1 MLEAERHRII
11 LKLLQERSI
20 ISVSDLVEILD
31 ASDATVRRD
40 VNALADAGKVR
51 RIRGGAE
58 SLHPRHEA
66 HLVGT
71 PFALSRDIAVPQ
83 KRAIARA
90 AAALI
95 EEGDSIIINA
105 GTSTLAMTEFLVN
118 RQLDI
123 LTNSIPVMAR
133 LHETSRNR
141 VSVPGGTIF
150 REQNIVISPFE
161 DDTVDSFW
169 AQKLFTGCF
178 GINRHGVMEADP
190 LIVQAQARL
199 LKRAEQVIVLA
210 DSQKLRQRSPIIVLP
225 LEKISVLITDD
236 GASETDLDELRAA
249 DVKIIVVSVKA
260 TDSQQVA

>member
-40 VNALADAGKVR
+40 VNALAEAGKIR

-58 SLHPRHEA
+58 SIHPRHEA

-71 PFALSRDIAVPQ
+71 PFALNRDLAVPQ

-95 EEGDSIIINA
+95 EDTDSIIINA
-105 GTSTLAMTEFLVN
+105 GTTTLALTEFLAG

-123 LTNSIPVMAR
+123 LTNSVPIIAR
-133 LHETSRNR
+133 LHATSRNR
-141 VSVPGGTIF
+141 VSIPGGTIF

-161 DDTVDSFW
+161 DDTVASFW
-169 AQKLFTGCF
+169 AQKLFTGCY

-199 LKRAEQVIVLA
+199 LKRTEQVIVLA
-210 DSQKLRQRSPIIVLP
+210 DSSKLHQRSPIIVMP
-225 LEKISVLITDD
+225 LEKVSVLITDD
-236 GASETDLDELRAA
+236 GAREADLEELRAA
-249 DVKIIVVSVKA
+249 GIKIIIAPTTAADK
-260 TDSQQVA
+260 QQVA